1 MKTMKYIYTLLLG
14 LLITGLSSCM
24 EEKIGGGDQE
34 VEGLRLSLSIAAS
47 DVISPFT
54 KASAT
59 DANAINDLN
68 ILVYNKDDNSLVK
81 DLYLTN
87 SELKGLS
94 VANDS
99 EVNAID
105 YDVALQNG
113 SYRVRVIANVGSLSN
128 KSFDEIDRLSY
139 AVTSTNLPQ
148 MVMSASSDNVSVS
161 AGKGSAVLSLKR
173 IYAMISVSV
182 NTSGLKDRTIK
193 PLKVSLHQVPATGKL
208 FMNNLIP
215 ANPSP
220 SDYITE
226 ADMIEFSNPEENV
239 SSMKDNSVFFMY
251 ENKQPDGVCL
261 LKDGKYVEAYK
272 TPASL
277 GNTPIKDVATV
288 ETDKTCSYIRV
299 EAEYSEAGASG
310 KIVYRFFLGD
320 DAFTN
325 FAVERNAHYNVTLNL
340 TGKGGVD
347 EASWRVTKDFNWDF
361 TVDDIYIGYRIGS
374 ISDIQVKLP
383 TDHQWFDKCEWSVEG
398 SNSKD
403 FQIGAYDKNT
413 NTIRVTTKKT
423 NISSKDHITNT
434 VTITATGKDGK
445 SVSKTVT
452 VNQVI
457 RLVDPIAFYKKWDN
471 TELVKVKVREFNKGK
486 RKYEILNSIGPWTAT
501 IAAGDWFTL
510 STDDGQSVV
519 GTSESVT
526 GAGGDIVFYYKPNST
541 TKGAGYN
548 RYGAIKVTYHNNRCE
563 HMIYLRQ
570 GYEDTQLLDGG
581 ATWSLFNCSGDNK
594 ITEYPTQ
601 SGVFFQGSRGDIYYN
616 PWKAVYGKPY
626 QGWNGIPGSDMQPK
640 PVGKY
645 RGDWDNKQGVCPSG
659 YVVASSADYIKIRT
673 EAINETL
680 FTYSGYVY
688 DDSCP
693 IEDTPY
699 GWKWGLNGNAEIES
713 NSNSNPAKGTLIVR
727 KNGDP
732 INIFFSY
739 GKGVMTGHG
748 NHPEDTGIDEIGV
761 GVLNYETGILQYP
774 LDKTHR
780 YGAQYWSGTPTPSGN
795 GEGKSSTNQYFID
808 MWYSLEQNTP
818 LSVGNY
824 NLNYGMF
831 VRCVR
836 SKK

>member
-24 EEKIGGGDQE
+24 EEKVGGGDQE

-47 DVISPFT
+47 DVISPLT
-54 KASAT
+54 KASAV

-299 EAEYSEAGASG
+299 EAEYSEMGANG

-361 TVDDIYIGYRIGS
+361 TVDDIYIGYRVGS
-374 ISDIQVKLP
+374 KSDIQVKLP
-383 TDHQWFDKCEWSVEG
+383 TDHGWFDNCTWRVEG
-398 SNSKD
+398 SNSED

-471 TELVKVKVREFNKGK
+471 TDLVKVKVREFNKGK

-761 GVLNYETGILQYP
+761 GVLNYGTGILQYP

-780 YGAQYWSGTPTPSGN
+780 YGAQYWSGTPTPSYGDD
-795 GEGKSSTNQYFID
+795 KSSTNQYFID

-824 NLNYGMF
+824 NLNYGML

>member
-24 EEKIGGGDQE
+24 EKKIGGGDQE

-47 DVISPFT
+47 DVISPLT
-54 KASAT
+54 KAPAT

-226 ADMIEFSNPEENV
+226 VDMIEFSDPVENV

-277 GNTPIKDVATV
+277 GTTPIKDVATV
-288 ETDKTCSYIRV
+288 EADKTCSYIRV
-299 EAEYSEAGASG
+299 EAEYSEEGARG

-325 FAVERNAHYNVTLNL
+325 FEVERNAHYNVTLNL

-347 EASWRVTKDFNWDF
+347 EASWRVTKDFDWDF
-361 TVDDIYIGYRIGS
+361 TVDDIYIGYRVGS
-374 ISDIQVKLP
+374 KSDIQVKLP
-383 TDHQWFDKCEWSVEG
+383 TDHRWFDDCTWTIKG
-398 SNSKD
+398 SSNTD
-403 FQIGAYDKNT
+403 FEIGAYNKST
-413 NTIRVTTKKT
+413 NTIQVTTKNT

-434 VTITATGKDGK
+434 VTITAKGKDGK

-457 RLVDPIAFYKKWDN
+457 RLVDPIAFYKQWDN
-471 TELVKVKVREFNKGK
+471 TDLIKVKVREFNKGK

-510 STDDGQSVV
+510 STDDGQSAV
-519 GTSESVT
+519 GTLKSVT
-526 GAGGDIVFYYKPNST
+526 GTGGDIVFNYKPNST
-541 TKGAGYN
+541 TKGATDN

-570 GYEDTQLLDGG
+570 GYADTQLLDDG
-581 ATWSLFNCSGDNK
+581 ATWSLFNCSGYNVV
-594 ITEYPTQ
+594 TEYPTQ
-601 SGVFFQGSRGDIYYN
+601 SGVFYQGSRGNTFYE
-616 PWKAVYGKPY
+616 PWKVVYGQKHPK
-626 QGWNGIPGSDMQPK
+626 WNPISESDMRNK
-640 PVGKY
+640 YSGKWY
-645 RGDWDNKQGVCPSG
+645 QKQGICPQG
-659 YVVASSADYIKIRT
+659 YIVASRDDYALIKSRS
-673 EAINETL
+673 EDGTL

-693 IEDTPY
+693 IENTPY
-699 GWKWGLNGNAEIES
+699 GWYWDTNGNAKIED
-713 NSNSNPAKGTLIVR
+713 NSNSNPAKGTLMVR
-727 KNGDP
+727 KEGDP

-739 GKGVMTGHG
+739 GKGVMTKHG
-748 NHPEDTGIDEIGV
+748 DFPEDTGIDEIGV
-761 GVLNYETGILQYP
+761 GLLNYEQGILQYP
-774 LDKTHR
+774 ENKNHHR
-780 YGAQYWSGTPTPSGN
+780 YGAFYWSGTPKDNLVG
-795 GEGKSSTNQYFID
+795 STNQYWID
-808 MWYSLEQNTP
+808 MWYSLKQNVP
-818 LSVGNY
+818 LSVG
-824 NLNYGMF
+824 
-831 VRCVR
+831 
-836 SKK
+836 

>member
-1 MKTMKYIYTLLLG
+1 
-14 LLITGLSSCM
+14 M
-24 EEKIGGGDQE
+24 EKKIGGGDQE

-47 DVISPFT
+47 DVISPLT
-54 KASAT
+54 KAPAT

-226 ADMIEFSNPEENV
+226 ADMIEFSNPVENV

-288 ETDKTCSYIRV
+288 EADKTCSYIRV
-299 EAEYSEAGASG
+299 EAEYSEMGASG

-383 TDHQWFDKCEWSVEG
+383 TDHGWFDNCTWSVEG
-398 SNSKD
+398 SNRED
-403 FQIGAYDKNT
+403 F
-413 NTIRVTTKKT
+413 
-423 NISSKDHITNT
+423 
-434 VTITATGKDGK
+434 
-445 SVSKTVT
+445 
-452 VNQVI
+452 
-457 RLVDPIAFYKKWDN
+457 
-471 TELVKVKVREFNKGK
+471 
-486 RKYEILNSIGPWTAT
+486 
-501 IAAGDWFTL
+501 
-510 STDDGQSVV
+510 
-519 GTSESVT
+519 
-526 GAGGDIVFYYKPNST
+526 
-541 TKGAGYN
+541 
-548 RYGAIKVTYHNNRCE
+548 
-563 HMIYLRQ
+563 
-570 GYEDTQLLDGG
+570 
-581 ATWSLFNCSGDNK
+581 
-594 ITEYPTQ
+594 
-601 SGVFFQGSRGDIYYN
+601 
-616 PWKAVYGKPY
+616 
-626 QGWNGIPGSDMQPK
+626 
-640 PVGKY
+640 
-645 RGDWDNKQGVCPSG
+645 
-659 YVVASSADYIKIRT
+659 
-673 EAINETL
+673 
-680 FTYSGYVY
+680 
-688 DDSCP
+688 
-693 IEDTPY
+693 
-699 GWKWGLNGNAEIES
+699 
-713 NSNSNPAKGTLIVR
+713 
-727 KNGDP
+727 
-732 INIFFSY
+732 
-739 GKGVMTGHG
+739 
-748 NHPEDTGIDEIGV
+748 
-761 GVLNYETGILQYP
+761 
-774 LDKTHR
+774 
-780 YGAQYWSGTPTPSGN
+780 
-795 GEGKSSTNQYFID
+795 
-808 MWYSLEQNTP
+808 
-818 LSVGNY
+818 
-824 NLNYGMF
+824 
-831 VRCVR
+831 
-836 SKK
+836 

>member
-1 MKTMKYIYTLLLG
+1 MKAIKNIYALFLG
-14 LLITGLSSCM
+14 LLMLGLGSCM
-24 EEKIGGGDQE
+24 EETEVNGGEQNVD
-34 VEGLRLSLSIAAS
+34 GLRLSLSVSAS
-47 DVISPFT
+47 DVISPLT

-59 DANAINDLN
+59 DANAISDLN
-68 ILVYNKDDNSLVK
+68 ILVYNKDNNRLAK
-81 DLYLTN
+81 GLYLTGAALN
-87 SELKGLS
+87 GLT
-94 VANDS
+94 
-99 EVNAID
+99 VNNNEENKAVN
-105 YDVALQNG
+105 YDIALQNG
-113 SYRVRVIANVGSLSN
+113 SYRVRVIANAESDLSAEP
-128 KSFDEIDRLSY
+128 FDKIDNLSY
-139 AVTSTNLPQ
+139 GTLDNLPK
-148 MVMSASSDNVSVS
+148 MVMSASADDVSVS
-161 AGKGSAVLSLKR
+161 GGKGFAILSLKR

-226 ADMIEFSNPEENV
+226 ADMIEFSNPVENV

-288 ETDKTCSYIRV
+288 EADKTCSYIRV
-299 EAEYSEAGASG
+299 EAEYSEMGASG

-383 TDHQWFDKCEWSVEG
+383 TDHGWFDNCTWSVEG
-398 SNSKD
+398 SNRED

-413 NTIRVTTKKT
+413 NTIRVITKKT

-445 SVSKTVT
+445 SISKTVT

-471 TELVKVKVREFNKGK
+471 RELVKVKVREFNKEK

-501 IAAGDWFTL
+501 ITAGDWFTL

-519 GTSESVT
+519 GTSKSVT
-526 GAGGDIVFYYKPNST
+526 GTGGDIVFNYKPNSST
-541 TKGAGYN
+541 GSSSTN

-570 GYEDTQLLDGG
+570 GYADTQLLDGG
-581 ATWSLFNCSGDNK
+581 ATWSLFNCTTKGS
-594 ITEYPTQ
+594 ITNAPTQ
-601 SGVFFQGSRGDIYYN
+601 SGYF
-616 PWKAVYGKPY
+616 Y
-626 QGWNGIPGSDMQPK
+626 QGGASDSYYTPWDVTYGNKHLNWKEKTSEDMRNE
-640 PVGKY
+640 KY
-645 RGDWDNKQGVCPSG
+645 KWEYGQGPCPSG
-659 YVVASSADYIKIRT
+659 YKVPAASHYSAIKSAT
-673 EAINETL
+673 EKNTL
-680 FTYSGYVY
+680 FTYGGYVY

-693 IEDTPY
+693 VENTPF
-699 GWKWGLNGNAEIES
+699 GWQWDSEGNAVIDETIDC
-713 NSNSNPAKGTLIVR
+713 NPAKGTLMVR
-727 KNGDP
+727 STGEPVNL
-732 INIFFSY
+732 FFSY
-739 GKGVMTGHG
+739 GKAVMTEHG
-748 NHPEDTGIDEIGV
+748 SAAEDTGIDEIGI
-761 GVLNYETGILQYP
+761 GYLGGGRLLYNTA
-774 LDKTHR
+774 HR
-780 YGAQYWSGTPTPSGN
+780 YGAFYWSGSGD
-795 GEGKSSTNQYFID
+795 SHADTNMLFID
-808 MWYSLEQNTP
+808 FWYSLNTNVP
-818 LSVGNY
+818 INVGT
-824 NLNYGMF
+824 LNTNNGMF

-836 SKK
+836 SEK